1 MHQPAQRFQE
11 VQELIVQIVQPWL
24 HLAQR
29 LMNILGP
36 SPQVLTLDC
45 FHFADPG
52 QLLVEVLVP
61 ELVICLG
68 PQIVFWLKNTLE
80 IKEE

>member
-11 VQELIVQIVQPWL
+11 VQELIVHIVQPWL

-29 LMNILGP
+29 LMNILG
-36 SPQVLTLDC
+36 QVLTLDC

-52 QLLVEVLVP
+52 QLVVQVLVR
-61 ELVICLG
+61 ELVISLRR
-68 PQIVFWLKNTLE
+68 QVFFWLKNTLE